1 MEPETAAFGYLR
13 ERLFLRTAGPCNKNL
28 WLSAT
33 CAVVVNGERRSHASK
48 SRRALSFPISCHYG
62 GDNSSERRSL
72 AALAWFRVAACDLRL
87 GERPGGLLTPLGPL
101 GSTWLNHIAH
111 PLPPIGRRVLITANS
126 SPGFSFRTASRARLL
141 PPSRLSGMV

>member
-1 MEPETAAFGYLR
+1 MR
-13 ERLFLRTAGPCNKNL
+13 R
-28 WLSAT
+28 
-33 CAVVVNGERRSHASK
+33 VVNGERRSHAPK

-111 PLPPIGRRVLITANS
+111 PLPPIGRQVLSRRI
-126 SPGFSFRTASRARLL
+126 RRRASASGRPRGRDCCLL
-141 PPSRLSGMV
+141 AGYPEWFKAAPPMRFELRGLLATGLKQKRIHGLS

>member
-1 MEPETAAFGYLR
+1 MR
-13 ERLFLRTAGPCNKNL
+13 R
-28 WLSAT
+28 
-33 CAVVVNGERRSHASK
+33 VVNGERRSHAPK

-111 PLPPIGRRVLITANS
+111 PLPPIGRRELITANS

-141 PPSRLSGMV
+141 PPRGSVFASVRRLTARATQNALAAQP

>member
-1 MEPETAAFGYLR
+1 MR
-13 ERLFLRTAGPCNKNL
+13 R
-28 WLSAT
+28 
-33 CAVVVNGERRSHASK
+33 VVNGERRSHAPK

-111 PLPPIGRRVLITANS
+111 PLPPIGRRVLVTANS

-141 PPSRLSGMV
+141 CLLAGYPEWFKAAPPMRELRGLLATGLKQKRIHGLS

>member
-1 MEPETAAFGYLR
+1 MR
-13 ERLFLRTAGPCNKNL
+13 R
-28 WLSAT
+28 
-33 CAVVVNGERRSHASK
+33 VVNGERRSHALK

-87 GERPGGLLTPLGPL
+87 GERPGGLLTPSGPL

-111 PLPPIGRRVLITANS
+111 PLPLIGRPLLITANS
-126 SPGFSFRTASRARLL
+126 SPVFHFKTASWPRMR
-141 PPSRLSGMV
+141 PPSRLFRIG